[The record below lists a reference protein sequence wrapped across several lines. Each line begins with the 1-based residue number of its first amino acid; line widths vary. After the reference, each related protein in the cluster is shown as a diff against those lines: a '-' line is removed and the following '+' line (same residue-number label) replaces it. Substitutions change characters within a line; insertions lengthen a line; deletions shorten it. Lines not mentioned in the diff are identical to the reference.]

1 MKIILAIIAIAIL
14 LCIYN
19 FARLYR
25 FTKKIDS
32 HMTESCENER

>member
-1 MKIILAIIAIAIL
+1 MKITIAVIIIAIL
-14 LCIYN
+14 LCIYS

-25 FTKKIDS
+25 FTKNLDS